1 VEQSNKPVFYSASP
15 RRWKAFIGTARFFT
29 IVLILAII
37 IVFITIFRSS
47 GTILPRIND
56 RNEVYK
62 RILNPDRIATFA
74 TSQNRSFKN
83 ARANL
88 ATKAD
93 FNYQKKFHSK
103 PTLSKSIQKQ
113 IRSAFYVNWDAQS
126 FYSLKE
132 NIDKLNIVMPEWF
145 FISTGADTVIT
156 DIDSHAL
163 KLMRENKISIMPM
176 LSNYYNEK
184 WDGNAVHKF
193 ISSPAKRKSLT
204 DNLINLLVK
213 NKFQGINI
221 DFETLVESKDED
233 LSMFQKELYEA
244 FHKKGLIVTQD
255 IPPFNTDYNLRELSK
270 YNDYVVLMAYDLH
283 YETSK
288 PGPVSPINWVE
299 ESVVNV
305 LKFLPSE
312 KLIVSIPTYGYD
324 WPDGDQGNDITFEE
338 AVVTAKESEGEID
351 FDNDYFNLNYDYYDD
366 NDHRHQVWFSDAA
379 TCFNTMRLAADY
391 NTAGVAIWRLGGEDK
406 RIWNFYRMNLSKDSL
421 DNNKINPDLLTKIY
435 PATDVE
441 FQGEGEILKLVSV
454 PDSGLIDITYDK
466 KEQLITDQDYVRLP
480 TSYFMKKFGKA
491 DKKIVLSFDDGP
503 DEKYTPEILDILK
516 QQKIHA
522 EFFVIGLNAEN
533 NLDVLKRIYDE
544 GHEIGNHS
552 FSHPNLAEINPDR
565 AAVELNTT
573 RRIIESV
580 TGHTTILFRPPYN
593 ADAEP
598 QSYDDI
604 MPIVIASKQNYLTV
618 AESIDPRDWEAGI
631 SVDSIMTRIK
641 KQENYGDILLLH
653 DAGGN
658 REATIKAL
666 PEIIKYFRNKGYS
679 FVTVSELLG
688 KSRDEVMPLLKN
700 QDDIYFSKFN
710 WVIAEII
717 YWIEHL
723 LASLFIAAIILAG
736 GRTFLMA
743 GLSFIEKRRSKKEIR
758 ELKINSIVSIIVPA
772 YNEEVNAVR
781 TIENLLKS
789 DYQNIEI
796 VFVDDGSKDET
807 YSKVKSAFEGNERV
821 RVLTKPNGG
830 KASALNYG
838 ISVAKGDYLVCI
850 DADTQLKNDAVK
862 ELLKCFTDDNVGA
875 VAGNVKVGN
884 TINWITTWQ
893 SIEYITSQ
901 NFDRRA
907 FGLLNCITV
916 VPGAIG
922 AFRKSAVIEIGKFST
937 DTLAEDCDLTIRLLR
952 AGYKIKFS
960 NKAIAYTEVPE
971 TLRMFLKQRFRW
983 TFGIMQSVWK
993 NRDEVFSS
1001 KHKGLGYVAIP
1012 NAIIF
1017 QFILP
1022 LMTPLVDLLL
1032 IVSLIGGQ
1040 WWQTFLFYIVFT
1052 VVDMVAAVLAFSYEH
1067 VSISKLW
1074 YLIPQRIIY
1083 RQLMFWVLC
1092 KSYLAAVKGTLIG
1105 WGVLKR
1111 TGNVAVNN

>member
-1 VEQSNKPVFYSASP
+1 MKKSGNPVFYSESP
-15 RRWKAFIGTARFFT
+15 KRWKAFIGTIRVAVV
-29 IVLILAII
+29 VLLMAVI
-37 IVFITIFRSS
+37 IVFVTIFRSS
-47 GTILPRIND
+47 GSILPKIND
-56 RNEVYK
+56 LNEVYK
-62 RILNPDRIATFA
+62 RILNPERIGTFE
-74 TSQNRSFKN
+74 TTQNRSYKN
-83 ARANL
+83 ARAKL
-88 ATKAD
+88 ASKPD

-103 PTLSKSIQKQ
+103 PSISKPLQKQ

-126 FYSLKE
+126 YHSLKE
-132 NIDKLNIVMPEWF
+132 NIDKLNMVMPEWF
-145 FISTGADTVIT
+145 FISAGSDTVIT

-163 KLMRENKISIMPM
+163 LLMRNNKIPVIPM
-176 LSNYYNEK
+176 LSNYYHDK
-184 WDGNAVHKF
+184 WDGSAVHKF
-193 ISSPAKRKSLT
+193 ISSPAKRKALI
-204 DNLINLLVK
+204 DNLINLLGK

-221 DFETLVESKDED
+221 DFETLTESKDED
-233 LSMFQKELYEA
+233 LSEFQKELYEA

-255 IPPFNTDYNLRELSK
+255 IPPFNTDYNLKDLSK
-270 YNDYVVLMAYDLH
+270 CNDYVVLMAYDLH

-299 ESVVNV
+299 EAVVNV

-324 WPDGDQGNDITFEE
+324 WPDGDVGNDITFEE

-351 FDNDYFNLNYDYYDD
+351 FDNDYYNLDYEYYDD

-391 NTAGVAIWRLGGEDK
+391 NAAGVTLWRLGGEDK
-406 RIWNFYRMNLSKDSL
+406 RIWKFYKMNLSKDSL
-421 DNNKINPDLLTKIY
+421 AVSKINTGGLTKIY
-435 PATDVE
+435 PGTDVE
-441 FQGEGEILKLVSV
+441 FQGEGDILKLVSV
-454 PDSGLIDITYDK
+454 PDSGLIDITYDD
-466 KEQLITDQDYVRLP
+466 KEQLITDQDYVRMP
-480 TSYFMKKFGKA
+480 TSYFIKKFGKA
-491 DKKIVLSFDDGP
+491 DKKVVLSFDDGP

-516 QQKIHA
+516 EQKIHA

-533 NLDVLKRIYDE
+533 NLNVLKRIYDE

-552 FSHPNLAEINPDR
+552 FSHPNLAEINPER

-580 TGHTTILFRPPYN
+580 TGHTTMLFRPPYN
-593 ADAEP
+593 ADSEP

-631 SVDSIMTRIK
+631 SVDSIMSRIK
-641 KQENYGDILLLH
+641 VQENYGNILLLH

-666 PEIIKYFRNKGYS
+666 PLIIKYFRDKGYT
-679 FVTVSELLG
+679 FTTVSELLG

-723 LASLFIAAIILAG
+723 LASLFIAAIILG
-736 GRTFLMA
+736 IGRTFFMA
-743 GLSFIEKRRSKKEIR
+743 LLSFIEKKRSKKEVR
-758 ELKINSIVSIIVPA
+758 ELKINSLISIIVPA
-772 YNEEVNAVR
+772 YNEEVNAVS
-781 TIENLLKS
+781 TISNLLKS
-789 DYQNIEI
+789 DYENIEI
-796 VFVDDGSKDET
+796 VFVDDGSKDDT
-807 YSKVKSAFEGNERV
+807 YSKVCSAFEGNNKV
-821 RVLTKPNGG
+821 RVFTKPNGG

-838 ISVAKGDYLVCI
+838 ISVANGEYLVCI
-850 DADTQLKNDAVK
+850 DADTQLKKNAIT
-862 ELLKCFTDDNVGA
+862 ELLKCFNDDNVGA
-875 VAGNVKVGN
+875 AAGNVKVGN
-884 TINWITTWQ
+884 TINLITTWQ

-922 AFRKSAVIEIGKFST
+922 AFRKSAVIEVGKFST
-937 DTLAEDCDLTIRLLR
+937 DTLAEDCELTIRLLR

-960 NKAIAYTEVPE
+960 NKAIAYTEAPE

-983 TFGIMQSVWK
+983 TYGIMQSVWK
-993 NRDEVFSS
+993 NRDEVFSTA
-1001 KHKGLGYVAIP
+1001 HKGLGFVAIP

-1017 QFILP
+1017 QFIMP
-1022 LMTPLVDLLL
+1022 LLTPLIDLLL
-1032 IVSLIGGQ
+1032 IFSLISGH
-1040 WWQTFLFYIVFT
+1040 WWQTFLFYVVFT
-1052 VVDMVAAVLAFSYEH
+1052 VVDLIAAVFAFSYENEN
-1067 VSISKLW
+1067 ILKLW
-1074 YLIPQRIIY
+1074 YLIPQRIVY

-1092 KSYLAAVKGTLIG
+1092 RSYIAAVRGTLIG

>member
-1 VEQSNKPVFYSASP
+1 LKQSGKPVFYSESP
-15 RRWKAFIGTARFFT
+15 RRWKTFIGTVRIAIVVLLIAFV
-29 IVLILAII
+29 IVL
-37 IVFITIFRSS
+37 VTIFRSS
-47 GTILPRIND
+47 GTILPKIND
-56 RNEVYK
+56 QNEVYK
-62 RILNPDRIATFA
+62 RILNPEHITTLV

-83 ARANL
+83 AKANL
-88 ATKAD
+88 ASKPD

-103 PTLSKSIQKQ
+103 PSIAKPLQKQ

-145 FISTGADTVIT
+145 FISAGADTVIT
-156 DIDSHAL
+156 DIDSRAL
-163 KLMRENKISIMPM
+163 LLMRKNKIPVMPM

-193 ISSPAKRKSLT
+193 ISSPVKRKSLI
-204 DNLINLLVK
+204 DNLLKLLVK
-213 NKFQGINI
+213 NKFSGLNI
-221 DFETLVESKDED
+221 DFETLAESNDEN
-233 LSMFQKELYEA
+233 LSQFQKELYETL
-244 FHKKGLIVTQD
+244 HKKGFIVTQD
-255 IPPFNTDYNLRELSK
+255 IPPFNTDYNMRDLSK
-270 YNDYVVLMAYDLH
+270 YNDFVVLMAYDLH
-283 YETSK
+283 YATSK
-288 PGPVSPINWVE
+288 PGPVSPIDWVE
-299 ESVVNV
+299 EAVINS
-305 LKFLPSE
+305 LKYLPPE
-312 KLIVSIPTYGYD
+312 KLIVSVPTYGYD
-324 WPDGDQGNDITFEE
+324 WPDGDEGNDITFEE
-338 AVVTAKESEGEID
+338 AIVTAKESEGEID
-351 FDNDYFNLNYDYYDD
+351 FDNDYFNLDYDYYDD

-391 NTAGVAIWRLGGEDK
+391 NAAGVALWRLGGEDK
-406 RIWNFYRMNLSKDSL
+406 RIWNFYQMNLSKDSL
-421 DNNKINPDLLTKIY
+421 AKNKINPDHLTKIY

-454 PDSGLIDITYDK
+454 PDSGLIDITYDD
-466 KEQLITDQDYVRLP
+466 KEQLITDQDYIRLP

-491 DKKIVLSFDDGP
+491 DKKVVLSFDDGP

-516 QQKIHA
+516 EQKIHA

-552 FSHPNLAEINPDR
+552 FSHPNLAEINPER

-580 TGHTTILFRPPYN
+580 TGHTTMLFRPPYN

-618 AESIDPRDWEAGI
+618 AESIDPRDWEANI

-641 KQENYGDILLLH
+641 REENYGNIILLH

-658 REATIKAL
+658 REETIKAL
-666 PEIIKYFRNKGYS
+666 PEIIKYFHDKGYS
-679 FVTVSELLG
+679 FVTVSDLLG
-688 KSRDEVMPLLKN
+688 KSRDEVMPLLMN
-700 QDDIYFSKFN
+700 QDDIYFSRFN

-717 YWIEHL
+717 YQIEHIL
-723 LASLFIAAIILAG
+723 SSLFIAAIILG
-736 GRTFLMA
+736 IGRTFLMVV
-743 GLSFIEKRRSKKEIR
+743 LSFIQKKRSKKEIL
-758 ELKINSIVSIIVPA
+758 ELKINSLVSIIVPA
-772 YNEEVNAVR
+772 YNEEVNAIR

-789 DYQNIEI
+789 DYENIEI
-796 VFVDDGSKDET
+796 IFVDDGSKDDT
-807 YSKVKSAFEGNERV
+807 YSKVISAFAGNEKV
-821 RVLTKPNGG
+821 RVFTKPNGG

-838 ISVAKGDYLVCI
+838 ISVANGEYLICI
-850 DADTQLKNDAVK
+850 DADTQLKKDAVK
-862 ELLKCFTDDNVGA
+862 ELLKCFNDENVGA
-875 VAGNVKVGN
+875 AAGNVKVGN

-960 NKAIAYTEVPE
+960 NKAIAYTEAPE

-983 TFGIMQSVWK
+983 TYGIMQSVWK
-993 NRDEVFSS
+993 NRDEVFSG

-1022 LMTPLVDLLL
+1022 LMTPLIDLLL
-1032 IVSLIGGQ
+1032 VFSLIGGH
-1040 WWQTFLFYIVFT
+1040 WWQTFLFYVVFT
-1052 VVDMVAAVLAFSYEH
+1052 AVDITAAVFAFSYENEN
-1067 VSISKLW
+1067 ILKLW

-1092 KSYLAAVKGTLIG
+1092 RSYIAAVRGTLIG

>member
-1 VEQSNKPVFYSASP
+1 
-15 RRWKAFIGTARFFT
+15 
-29 IVLILAII
+29 
-37 IVFITIFRSS
+37 
-47 GTILPRIND
+47 
-56 RNEVYK
+56 
-62 RILNPDRIATFA
+62 
-74 TSQNRSFKN
+74 
-83 ARANL
+83 
-88 ATKAD
+88 
-93 FNYQKKFHSK
+93 
-103 PTLSKSIQKQ
+103 
-113 IRSAFYVNWDAQS
+113 
-126 FYSLKE
+126 
-132 NIDKLNIVMPEWF
+132 
-145 FISTGADTVIT
+145 
-156 DIDSHAL
+156 
-163 KLMRENKISIMPM
+163 
-176 LSNYYNEK
+176 
-184 WDGNAVHKF
+184 
-193 ISSPAKRKSLT
+193 
-204 DNLINLLVK
+204 
-213 NKFQGINI
+213 
-221 DFETLVESKDED
+221 
-233 LSMFQKELYEA
+233 
-244 FHKKGLIVTQD
+244 
-255 IPPFNTDYNLRELSK
+255 
-270 YNDYVVLMAYDLH
+270 
-283 YETSK
+283 
-288 PGPVSPINWVE
+288 
-299 ESVVNV
+299 
-305 LKFLPSE
+305 
-312 KLIVSIPTYGYD
+312 
-324 WPDGDQGNDITFEE
+324 
-338 AVVTAKESEGEID
+338 
-351 FDNDYFNLNYDYYDD
+351 
-366 NDHRHQVWFSDAA
+366 
-379 TCFNTMRLAADY
+379 
-391 NTAGVAIWRLGGEDK
+391 
-406 RIWNFYRMNLSKDSL
+406 
-421 DNNKINPDLLTKIY
+421 
-435 PATDVE
+435 
-441 FQGEGEILKLVSV
+441 
-454 PDSGLIDITYDK
+454 
-466 KEQLITDQDYVRLP
+466 
-480 TSYFMKKFGKA
+480 MKKFGKA

-522 EFFVIGLNAEN
+522 AFFVIGLNAEN
-533 NLDVLKRIYDE
+533 NLGVLKRIYDE

-552 FSHPNLAEINPDR
+552 FSHPNLAEINPER

-604 MPIVIASKQNYLTV
+604 MPIVISSKQNYLTV

-631 SVDSIMTRIK
+631 SVDSIMSRIK
-641 KQENYGDILLLH
+641 AQENYGNILLLH

-666 PEIIKYFRNKGYS
+666 PEIIKYFRDKGYT
-679 FVTVSELLG
+679 FTTVSELLG

-700 QDDIYFSKFN
+700 QDDIYFSRFN
-710 WVIAEII
+710 WLIAEII
-717 YWIEHL
+717 YLIEHIL
-723 LASLFIAAIILAG
+723 SSIFIAAIILAG
-736 GRTFLMA
+736 GRTTIMA
-743 GLSFIEKRRSKKEIR
+743 VLSFIEKRRSKKEIR
-758 ELKINSIVSIIVPA
+758 ELHINSLVSIIVPA

-789 DYQNIEI
+789 DYENIEI
-796 VFVDDGSKDET
+796 VFVDDGSKDKT
-807 YSKVKSAFEGNERV
+807 YSNVCASFTGNNKVKV
-821 RVLTKPNGG
+821 YTKPNGG

-838 ISVAKGDYLVCI
+838 ISVANGEYLVCI
-850 DADTQLKNDAVK
+850 DADTQLKTDAVK
-862 ELLKCFTDDNVGA
+862 ELLKCFNDERVGA

-922 AFRKSAVIEIGKFST
+922 AFRKSAVIEVGKFST
-937 DTLAEDCDLTIRLLR
+937 DTLAEDCDLTIKLLR

-960 NKAIAYTEVPE
+960 NKAIAYTEAPE
-971 TLRMFLKQRFRW
+971 TLKMFLKQRFRW
-983 TFGIMQSVWK
+983 TYGIMQSMWK

-1001 KHKGLGYVAIP
+1001 SHKGLGYVAIP

-1032 IVSLIGGQ
+1032 IISLFGGY

-1052 VVDMVAAVLAFSYEH
+1052 IVDMVAAVLAFSYEH

-1092 KSYLAAVKGTLIG
+1092 RSYIAAVRGTLIG

>member
-1 VEQSNKPVFYSASP
+1 MKNSNKPVFYSESP
-15 RRWKAFIGTARFFT
+15 RRWKAFIGTVRVAIIVLFFAVV
-29 IVLILAII
+29 IVLIAI
-37 IVFITIFRSS
+37 FSKS
-47 GTILPRIND
+47 GMILPKIND

-62 RILNPDRIATFA
+62 RILNPEHITTIS
-74 TSQNRSFKN
+74 TSQNRSLKY
-83 ARANL
+83 
-88 ATKAD
+88 ATAKLTTKPD
-93 FNYQKKFHSK
+93 FNYQKKYHSK
-103 PTLSKSIQKQ
+103 PTISKLLQKQ
-113 IRSAFYVNWDAQS
+113 VRSAFYVNWDPQS

-132 NIDKLNIVMPEWF
+132 NIDKLNMVMPEWF
-145 FISTGADTVIT
+145 FISGDADTVIT

-163 KLMRENKISIMPM
+163 LLMRDKKIPIIPM

-184 WDGNAVHKF
+184 WDGNAVHKL
-193 ISSPAKRKSLT
+193 ISSTSKRKSLIN
-204 DNLINLLVK
+204 NLTKLLVK
-213 NKFQGINI
+213 NKFAGLNI
-221 DFETLVESKDED
+221 DFESLNESGDEN
-233 LSMFQKELYEA
+233 LIQFQKELYEA
-244 FHKKGLIVTQD
+244 FHKIGLLVTQD
-255 IPPFNTDYNLRELSK
+255 IPPFNTDYNLQDLSG
-270 YNDYVVLMAYDLH
+270 YNDFIALMAYDLH
-283 YETSK
+283 FATSK
-288 PGPVSPINWVE
+288 AGPISPIDWVE
-299 ESVVNV
+299 EAVNNA
-305 LKFLPSE
+305 LKYIPSS

-324 WPDGDQGNDITFEE
+324 WPDGDEGNDITFEE
-338 AVVTAKESEGEID
+338 AVVTAKESEGDID
-351 FDNDYFNLNYDYYDD
+351 FDNDYYNLDYDYYDD
-366 NDHRHQVWFSDAA
+366 NEHRHQVWFSDAA

-391 NTAGVAIWRLGGEDK
+391 NTAGVALWRLGGEDK
-406 RIWNFYRMNLSKDSL
+406 RIWNFYQMNLSKDSL
-421 DNNKINPDLLTKIY
+421 TKDKINPDQLTKIY

-441 FQGEGEILKLVSV
+441 FQGEGDILELISV
-454 PDSGLIDITYDK
+454 PDSGLIDITYDD

-491 DKKIVLSFDDGP
+491 DKKVVLSFDDGP

-533 NLDVLKRIYDE
+533 NLDILKRIYDE
-544 GHEIGNHS
+544 GHEIGNHT
-552 FSHPNLAEINPDR
+552 FSHPNLAEINPER
-565 AAVELNTT
+565 AAIELNTT

-580 TGHTTILFRPPYN
+580 TGHTTMLFRPPYN

-598 QSYDDI
+598 QTYDDV

-631 SVDSIMTRIK
+631 SVDSIISRIK
-641 KQENYGDILLLH
+641 AQENYGDIILLH

-658 REATIKAL
+658 RDATIKAL
-666 PEIIKYFRNKGYS
+666 PEIIKYYRNKGYT

-688 KSRDEVMPLLKN
+688 KKRDEVMPLLTN
-700 QDDIYFSKFN
+700 QNDIYFSKFN
-710 WVIAEII
+710 WIIAEII
-717 YWIEHL
+717 YLIEHIL
-723 LASLFIAAIILAG
+723 SSIFIAAIILAG
-736 GRTFLMA
+736 GRTSIMA
-743 GLSFIEKRRSKKEIR
+743 VLSFIQKKKSQKEIMN
-758 ELKINSIVSIIVPA
+758 LQINSLVSIIVPA
-772 YNEEVNAVR
+772 YNEEVNSVR

-789 DYQNIEI
+789 DYENIEI
-796 VFVDDGSKDET
+796 IFVDDGSKDKT
-807 YSKVKSAFEGNERV
+807 YSNVDSAFNGNKKVKV
-821 RVLTKPNGG
+821 YTKPNGG

-838 ISVAKGDYLVCI
+838 ISVSNGEYLVCI
-850 DADTQLKNDAVK
+850 DADTQLKTDALK
-862 ELLKCFTDDNVGA
+862 ELLKSFNDEKVGA

-922 AFRKSAVIEIGKFST
+922 AFRKSAVIEVGKFST

-952 AGYKIKFS
+952 AGYKVKFS
-960 NKAIAYTEVPE
+960 NKAIAYTEAPE

-983 TFGIMQSVWK
+983 TYGIMQSVWK

-1001 KHKGLGYVAIP
+1001 LHKGLGYIAIP

-1032 IVSLIGGQ
+1032 VVALLGGH

-1052 VVDMVAAVLAFSYEH
+1052 AVDLIAAVFAYSYEH
-1067 VSISKLW
+1067 ENISKLW

-1092 KSYLAAVKGTLIG
+1092 KSYIAAVKGRLIG